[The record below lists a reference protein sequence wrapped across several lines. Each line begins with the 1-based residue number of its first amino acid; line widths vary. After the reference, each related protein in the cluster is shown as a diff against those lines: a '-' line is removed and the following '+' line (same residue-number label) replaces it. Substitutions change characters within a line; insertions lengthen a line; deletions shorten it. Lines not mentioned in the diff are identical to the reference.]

1 MSNLVQGAWNKLSG
15 SETSLVVDNMT
26 QADSSA
32 FKFLDLTKTQR
43 LYAFGACVL
52 CGFGLSLLGSIFF
65 ALGQI
70 ALFATLYVVGVVVS
84 LCGTG
89 FLLGFGKQLRM
100 MWDPVRRYAALAMVL
115 FIALTFIFAFVV
127 AIDALVIVFAICTYA
142 AFFWYSLSYIP
153 FARALALKLWPF

>member
-26 QADSSA
+26 QARPERVRTVVAWIHLLRCTSAKSPSSRVRPEHA
-32 FKFLDLTKTQR
+32 RLSTSPVTDL
-43 LYAFGACVL
+43 
-52 CGFGLSLLGSIFF
+52 LLRP
-65 ALGQI
+65 A
-70 ALFATLYVVGVVVS
+70 LYVVGVVVS

-115 FIALTFIFAFVV
+115 FIALTFIFAFVI
-127 AIDALVIVFAICTYA
+127 AIECRIGYRIRYLHLRRLLLYVQLS
-142 AFFWYSLSYIP
+142 SL
-153 FARALALKLWPF
+153 